1 MQNQPK
7 MFVIPHQLDRQLK
20 DIYNSS
26 QYEAITS
33 SLKQEGVTLI
43 QGPPGTGKTKTVL
56 GTLSVLLQSST
67 SKDQDEELPL
77 LSRWRTSEQEIKDNS
92 LELNP
97 WMKVNFEDWRDE
109 PFLIDADQDLSLTK
123 FYSTTNRKVTMVSR
137 R

>member
-7 MFVIPHQLDRQLK
+7 MFIIPQQLDRQLK

-109 PFLIDADQDLSLTK
+109 PFLINADQDLSLTK

>member
-1 MQNQPK
+1 
-7 MFVIPHQLDRQLK
+7 MFIIPQQLDRQLK

>member
-1 MQNQPK
+1 
-7 MFVIPHQLDRQLK
+7 MFIIPQQLDRQLK

-109 PFLIDADQDLSLTK
+109 PFLINADQDLSLTK